1 LAAELADRKVAVI
14 AANGGSRSAWAATVD
29 KIIAVARAFDG
40 KDTSR

>member
-1 LAAELADRKVAVI
+1 VAVI